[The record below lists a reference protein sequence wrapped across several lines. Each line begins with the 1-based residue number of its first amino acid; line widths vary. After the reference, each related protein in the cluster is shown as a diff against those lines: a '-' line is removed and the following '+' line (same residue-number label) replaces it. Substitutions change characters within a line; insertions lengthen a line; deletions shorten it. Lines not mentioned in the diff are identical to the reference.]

1 MTQQN
6 IAHLNRHNSSDVM
19 LLAIVQYTLHTR
31 NFVKCKIVVQISEQ
45 QGANGW
51 STCYEALIS

>member
-19 LLAIVQYTLHTR
+19 LLAIVQYTLHIR

-45 QGANGW
+45 QGANG
-51 STCYEALIS
+51 